1 MVKEPK
7 NVAFLRLFSTAKT
20 KKCHQKTW
28 SAFDEFGVNIL
39 CPAAYFLEVGACA
52 WLKIANKDSFIGIK
66 LLKFRFSGY
75 FSKAKTE
82 ECHQKNWR
90 FCDKVGM
97 LMLAPNTYFLEVS
110 ARLSLKVV
118 TKASFRGK
126 EVLKFSIF
134 KVFFLKQKRRS
145 ATKNNEVPL
154 MNLTLLYLVQ
164 LHIFWKLVQVFD
176 WKSNWRFF

>member
-1 MVKEPK
+1 M
-7 NVAFLRLFSTAKT
+7 F
-20 KKCHQKTW
+20 
-28 SAFDEFGVNIL
+28 
-39 CPAAYFLEVGACA
+39 
-52 WLKIANKDSFIGIK
+52 
-66 LLKFRFSGY
+66 
-75 FSKAKTE
+75 
-82 ECHQKNWR
+82 
-90 FCDKVGM
+90 
-97 LMLAPNTYFLEVS
+97 APNTYFLEVS
-110 ARLSLKVV
+110 AHLSLKVV

-176 WKSNWRFF
+176 